1 MKEHGTVLIYYAR
14 FDTPLPAARF
24 ALLLERLPVAMQQ
37 KVTAFS
43 RWEDAH
49 ASLSGKLLLQ
59 RACLDL
65 GLSGDLCE
73 VRYSAFGRPY
83 LENGPDFNISHSGNV
98 VVCAVS
104 TAGRT
109 GIDIELNIPVNLEDF
124 RDHFAEEEWQHIL
137 AAPDP
142 LPVFYKYWTIKEA
155 VLKAQGSGFQA
166 SLAALHVTDPASIFY
181 AGRQW
186 HIKAITGFGNYT
198 CHAASQEGRQRY
210 ELRETALMN
219 WM

>member
-14 FDTPLPAARF
+14 FDTPLPAAGFTR
-24 ALLLERLPVAMQQ
+24 LLERLPAAMQQ
-37 KVTAFS
+37 KAAAFS

-49 ASLSGKLLLQ
+49 ASLLGKLLLQ

-65 GLSGDLCE
+65 GLPRDLHQ

-83 LENGPDFNISHSGNV
+83 LESGPDFNISHSGNL

-109 GIDIELNIPVNLEDF
+109 GIDIEWNAPVMLEDF
-124 RDHFAEEEWQHIL
+124 RDHFADGEWQCIT

-142 LPVFYKYWTIKEA
+142 LPVFYRYWTIKEA
-155 VLKAQGSGFQA
+155 VLKAQGSGFQT

-186 HIKAITGFGNYT
+186 YIKTITGFENYT
-198 CHAASQEGRQRY
+198 CHAASQEEGQHY
-210 ELRETALMN
+210 ELREIALMDL
-219 WM
+219 